1 MTIQSNVDLWH
12 FNKDISP
19 FAVAVF
25 VGSKAR
31 GDRQWGTL
39 VNTSEALVMHLCLP
53 ALRGLTVLLRHVFA
67 LSLSMQEELPPHSQH
82 AGKDALFREMKKSQQ
97 AERPLPTAFLWAID
111 RDAWKGFWDSEER
124 KKKFI
129 SPLAHRAQANSLI
142 WGPCNQYSGHGCPIY
157 PSQKGPEGW
166 VRFSAVWIPCVV
178 FGNEHHLK

>member
-1 MTIQSNVDLWH
+1 MGMCVIPVNMLIDNPEIKFCVSVFVCICFAPEKVIFFISTGRELFTTLRKNPFPLMTIQSNVDLWH

-97 AERPLPTAFLWAID
+97 AERPLPTAFL
-111 RDAWKGFWDSEER
+111 
-124 KKKFI
+124 
-129 SPLAHRAQANSLI
+129 
-142 WGPCNQYSGHGCPIY
+142 
-157 PSQKGPEGW
+157 
-166 VRFSAVWIPCVV
+166 
-178 FGNEHHLK
+178 